1 MYVHL
6 VSFKVKEGEDITF
19 IELLK
24 FEENNEAKPAGLDHF
39 HLFKDRNDT
48 SRYFLIEYWE
58 SKENKDLMEKTED
71 HQYFHQLRKLAIDKR
86 YEAHECDLVV

>member
-6 VSFKVKEGEDITF
+6 VSFRVKEGEDITF
-19 IELLK
+19 IELQK

-58 SKENKDLMEKTED
+58 AKKDKDIMEKTED
-71 HQYFHQLRKLAIDKR
+71 HHYFHELRKLAIDKR
-86 YEAHECDLVV
+86 YEPFECDLIV